1 LTTTLLV
8 VLKYADHEAVV
19 SVFVGPS
26 KESGKDLPE
35 EKRFKVDQISI
46 KTGSF
51 FD

>member
-1 LTTTLLV
+1 MPIMKL
-8 VLKYADHEAVV
+8 VV

-46 KTGSF
+46 KIGVF
-51 FD
+51 FLIRSHP